1 MQYFHKWSGLDSEH
15 IGERQQI
22 KKLSKILKSWAEET
36 QTNTHLL
43 TNFVYNAEEID
54 VAILLPHHIILYDL
68 KTGGGII
75 KGQENGDWK
84 ATTKP
89 IKKNTR
95 PFSRIINKDGKK
107 NPLRQAE
114 AKKWA
119 FVKFLN
125 DNKKR
130 IFPAKKLTKMHN
142 AIAVKSQIVFSKPVE
157 WDKNQI
163 PEGTTQTHKWFDVY
177 SLDDV
182 LDKITEIVK
191 DEGKWQT
198 FGKTKAKGQNH
209 FTEEEQWSIP
219 TLLSLKNDIL
229 EEEKNIDEIPR
240 FKNSE
245 VLLRLPKQSISD
257 FNYKGT
263 LIRSRLIS
271 IDDDISITVEDEEG
285 KRLKV
290 HLNNHFIDTIYHLK
304 KLSKLDKQINKKDID
319 INLVNVRKKGND
331 VYFEEKLESLL
342 VLEPEWLINVTTL
355 ASLDFCPRQLF
366 NARYGLQQ
374 RFDAM
379 TKGSIIHEVFEDIMQ
394 DPDDYERLNNQ
405 LNDSLMKR
413 SFEFALDNI
422 DYEKME
428 EEMRPHLN
436 RLYKYRKE
444 NDLISNITNVN
455 TERFIINPV
464 LGLKGKIDAVVVDK
478 DGQRALE
485 LKSSKKKWAWVDGRP
500 TNYITPGHKSQVQ
513 AYSLLM
519 EMKSETSVLN
529 PIVVYSGEPIEG
541 KNIGEE
547 VEFTYSNKTENMIK
561 RNQLVLADYL
571 LNIEY
576 EKQNK
581 NKCSKC
587 SQKEICENL
596 FSLEIK
602 HDPNNLPIYYS
613 EQSKDD
619 ILPEFS
625 KDEKEFFNK
634 YNRLLTEE
642 YRIDKEAQGTYLLKN
657 RAERIQLGKTIIIDA
672 YQESGINEYLLNT
685 DNNSELREGDRCLL
699 SDKNGPIHGEC
710 LEATIIKVSRSSIHI
725 STRAKIEFKPVYLD
739 FYPQENVFARNYP
752 MVYELVA
759 NNENKKLKN
768 LIINKDNPKPN
779 KKIEISQ
786 IGTLH
791 EKQMLAIQYALGI
804 EDYLLIQGPPGTG
817 KTLTIAHIVEQLVK
831 DNRKVIIG
839 CYTHRAVDEVI
850 KKLRD
855 NTSFDFPIY
864 RIGEGSSDDINEYS
878 IENVLNKNGD
888 IDSRISSAENIISQN
903 GVYIATTHK
912 WLSGGFDSLVQK
924 NGSYD
929 VAIIDEASQVIVPN
943 AIGALR
949 LAKKF
954 ILVGDHRQL
963 PPVVQSE
970 EAKDLTKTLFE
981 MLYNN
986 KDAHKS
992 TRVMLDIQ
1000 HRMPQQISDFISSEF
1015 YNKELVAAKEVSE
1028 NLFKIKMEDSKYDSI
1043 INSNKSIE
1051 LYNIKSIKNVKNQSI
1066 EEAKIIKEILGDLL
1080 KAGVNYHEIGII
1092 APFRAQVAEIRRQIE
1107 LDLIKYFE
1115 DPSDIKNIIDTVDRF
1130 QGDERDLI
1138 LFSLTITGDSIPK
1151 LLEDK
1156 RRLNV
1161 AISRAKK
1168 KFIAIGNWEKAVK
1181 SDTLKHLKEY
1191 CEK

>member
-1 MQYFHKWSGLDSEH
+1 
-15 IGERQQI
+15 
-22 KKLSKILKSWAEET
+22 
-36 QTNTHLL
+36 
-43 TNFVYNAEEID
+43 
-54 VAILLPHHIILYDL
+54 
-68 KTGGGII
+68 
-75 KGQENGDWK
+75 
-84 ATTKP
+84 
-89 IKKNTR
+89 
-95 PFSRIINKDGKK
+95 
-107 NPLRQAE
+107 
-114 AKKWA
+114 
-119 FVKFLN
+119 
-125 DNKKR
+125 
-130 IFPAKKLTKMHN
+130 
-142 AIAVKSQIVFSKPVE
+142 
-157 WDKNQI
+157 
-163 PEGTTQTHKWFDVY
+163 
-177 SLDDV
+177 
-182 LDKITEIVK
+182 
-191 DEGKWQT
+191 
-198 FGKTKAKGQNH
+198 
-209 FTEEEQWSIP
+209 
-219 TLLSLKNDIL
+219 
-229 EEEKNIDEIPR
+229 
-240 FKNSE
+240 
-245 VLLRLPKQSISD
+245 
-257 FNYKGT
+257 
-263 LIRSRLIS
+263 
-271 IDDDISITVEDEEG
+271 
-285 KRLKV
+285 
-290 HLNNHFIDTIYHLK
+290 
-304 KLSKLDKQINKKDID
+304 
-319 INLVNVRKKGND
+319 
-331 VYFEEKLESLL
+331 
-342 VLEPEWLINVTTL
+342 
-355 ASLDFCPRQLF
+355 
-366 NARYGLQQ
+366 
-374 RFDAM
+374 
-379 TKGSIIHEVFEDIMQ
+379 
-394 DPDDYERLNNQ
+394 
-405 LNDSLMKR
+405 
-413 SFEFALDNI
+413 
-422 DYEKME
+422 
-428 EEMRPHLN
+428 
-436 RLYKYRKE
+436 
-444 NDLISNITNVN
+444 
-455 TERFIINPV
+455 
-464 LGLKGKIDAVVVDK
+464 
-478 DGQRALE
+478 
-485 LKSSKKKWAWVDGRP
+485 
-500 TNYITPGHKSQVQ
+500 
-513 AYSLLM
+513 
-519 EMKSETSVLN
+519 
-529 PIVVYSGEPIEG
+529 
-541 KNIGEE
+541 
-547 VEFTYSNKTENMIK
+547 MIK

-587 SQKEICENL
+587 YQKEICENL

-710 LEATIIKVSRSSIHI
+710 LEATILKVSRSSIHI

-791 EKQMLAIQYALGI
+791 KKQMLAIQYALGI

-970 EAKDLTKTLFE
+970 EAQDLTQTLFE

-986 KDAHKS
+986 KDADNS

-1015 YNKELVAAKEVSE
+1015 YNKELISAKEVSE

-1051 LYNIKSIKNVKNQSI
+1051 LYNIKSIKNAKNQSI

-1115 DPSDIKNIIDTVDRF
+1115 DSSDIKNIVDTVDRF